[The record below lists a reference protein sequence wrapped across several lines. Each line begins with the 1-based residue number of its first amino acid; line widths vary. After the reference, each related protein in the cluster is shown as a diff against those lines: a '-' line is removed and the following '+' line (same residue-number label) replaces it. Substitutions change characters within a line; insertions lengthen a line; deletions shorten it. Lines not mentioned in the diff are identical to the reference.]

1 VKTYLTQYFK
11 KVLQGARAPRSQTT
25 ARRKVG
31 LTHYGEALT
40 SDEVYHRLR
49 DQAAKKAKSKP
60 AVTTPVSK
68 VKKSGKAPVARFR
81 HATSQQH
88 EDENI
93 CQRCG
98 PIIMPLSF

>member
-1 VKTYLTQYFK
+1 VKTYL
-11 KVLQGARAPRSQTT
+11 
-25 ARRKVG
+25 KVG
-31 LTHYGEALT
+31 FTHYGEALT